1 MSSNFYRDVYDFPAR
16 ARFELRPLLKYEK
29 PVLPPPL
36 KRQRVGRFLL
46 STEFLGIVLFVFA
59 AGFPPFDDATE
70 VDLTLHMLQHILV
83 IIAGVLV
90 AYPHV
95 GRRLLREGR
104 GDWVPRLTLVGSIL
118 IIVFWHFPSPWD
130 SAVLNP
136 LIHVAEHLSFLVV
149 GLLAGSWLLLL
160 SDSGKIGALFAA
172 FFGHMGYAVALI
184 SPWGTQ
190 VYPLYSLQNQAN
202 LGWVLLLT
210 GPSLVIGV
218 AYVIARNPEWLGG
231 FSGTRAAPHARRE
244 TFLNRAKKPR
254 WLAPT
259 MTFALIAIIVGYFA
273 STAYALGTAPSPSGN
288 GPTVFI
294 IETPVS
300 WQYSPQNIKVIIGV
314 NSTVTWVS
322 HSISYDTVTDRS
334 GAFGSSP
341 IAPGQT
347 FVHTFSAPGV
357 YAYYCQYHPWMTG
370 TVTVESVP
378 K

>member
-1 MSSNFYRDVYDFPAR
+1 M
-16 ARFELRPLLKYEK
+16 
-29 PVLPPPL
+29 
-36 KRQRVGRFLL
+36 KRQRVRKFLL
-46 STEFLGIVLFVFA
+46 STEFLGIGLFAFA

-70 VDLTLHMLQHILV
+70 LDLTLHMLQHILV
-83 IIAGVLV
+83 IIAGVII
-90 AYPHV
+90 AYPYF
-95 GRRLLREGR
+95 GRRLLREGKN
-104 GDWVPRLTLVGSIL
+104 GWAPWLALAGSTLV
-118 IIVFWHFPSPWD
+118 IVFWHFPVPWD

-136 LIHVAEHLSFLVV
+136 LIHVAEHFSFLAV

-184 SPWGTQ
+184 SPWGAQ

-231 FSGTRAAPHARRE
+231 FSGTRAASRARRE
-244 TFLNRAKKPR
+244 TFLNKVKMPR
-254 WLAPT
+254 WLAP
-259 MTFALIAIIVGYFA
+259 MITFVLIAIMVGYFA
-273 STAYALGTAPSPSGN
+273 SAAYAIGIAQPPSG
-288 GPTVFI
+288 GGSTIFI
-294 IETPVS
+294 VETPVS
-300 WQYSPQNIKVIIGV
+300 WQYSPRNIIVMIGV
-314 NSTVTWVS
+314 NATVTWVS

-334 GAFGSSP
+334 GAFGSNP

-347 FVHTFSAPGV
+347 FVHTFSVPGV

-370 TVTVESVP
+370 TVTVVAAA

>member
-1 MSSNFYRDVYDFPAR
+1 M
-16 ARFELRPLLKYEK
+16 
-29 PVLPPPL
+29 
-36 KRQRVGRFLL
+36 KRQRVRRFLV
-46 STEFLGIVLFVFA
+46 STEFLGVVLFIFA
-59 AGFPPFDDATE
+59 AGFPPFDDVAE
-70 VDLTLHMLQHILV
+70 VDLTLHMLQHVLV
-83 IIAGVLV
+83 VIAGVLI

-95 GRRLLREGR
+95 GRRLLSEGR
-104 GDWVPRLTLVGSIL
+104 GGWAPKLALAASIL
-118 IIVFWHFPSPWD
+118 LIIFWHFPVLWD

-184 SPWGTQ
+184 SPWGTR
-190 VYPLYSLQNQAN
+190 VYPLFSLQNQAI

-210 GPSLVIGV
+210 GPTLVIGV

-231 FSGTRAAPHARRE
+231 FSGPKATLRTRRE
-244 TFLNRAKKPR
+244 TFLNKTKKPR
-254 WLAPT
+254 WLAP
-259 MTFALIAIIVGYFA
+259 MLIFALVAIMVGYFA
-273 STAYALGTAPSPSGN
+273 STAYAIGTAQTPSGR
-288 GPTVFI
+288 GPTIFI
-294 IETPVS
+294 LETPVS
-300 WQYSPQNIKVIIGV
+300 WQYSPQNIKVVIGV
-314 NSTVTWVS
+314 NATVTWVS

-334 GAFGSSP
+334 GDFGSNP

-370 TVTVESVP
+370 TVTVEAAAN
-378 K
+378 

>member
-1 MSSNFYRDVYDFPAR
+1 MAFHEQVPGS
-16 ARFELRPLLKYEK
+16 RPLLKYEK
-29 PVLPPPL
+29 PGLRPPL
-36 KRQRVGRFLL
+36 KRQRVSRFLL
-46 STEFLGIVLFVFA
+46 SAEALGIVMFTFA

-70 VDLTLHMLQHILV
+70 VDLTLHMLQHILI
-83 IIAGVLV
+83 IIAGVLI

-95 GRRLLREGR
+95 GRRLLSEGR
-104 GDWVPRLTLVGSIL
+104 GAWTPRLALAGSTLV
-118 IIVFWHFPSPWD
+118 IVFWHVPGPWD

-136 LIHVAEHLSFLVV
+136 LIHVGEHLSFLVV

-172 FFGHMGYAVALI
+172 FFGHMGYAVAVM
-184 SPWGTQ
+184 SPWGTP
-190 VYPLYSLQNQAN
+190 VYPLYSLQNQSN

-231 FSGTRAAPHARRE
+231 FSGPRAAPRVRRE
-244 TFLNRAKKPR
+244 TFLNKAKKPR

-259 MTFALIAIIVGYFA
+259 VTLALAAIMVGYFA
-273 STAYALGTAPSPSGN
+273 STAYAVGTAQTPTGS
-288 GPTVFI
+288 GPTIFI
-294 IETPVS
+294 VETPVS
-300 WQYSPQNIKVIIGV
+300 WQYSPKDIRVVIGV

-334 GAFGSSP
+334 GDFGSSP

-347 FVHTFSAPGV
+347 FVYTFSVPGV

-370 TVTVESVP
+370 TVTVEAAA

>member
-1 MSSNFYRDVYDFPAR
+1 MSMIAPPAR
-16 ARFELRPLLKYEK
+16 SCPEFRPQLKYGK
-29 PVLPPPL
+29 PGLPPPL
-36 KRQRVGRFLL
+36 KRKRVGRFLA
-46 STEFLGIVLFVFA
+46 STEFLGIVLFTFA

-70 VDLTLHMLQHILV
+70 VDLTLHMLQHVFV
-83 IIAGVLV
+83 IIAGVLI

-95 GRRLLREGR
+95 GRRLLNEERSSWAPLLALAGS
-104 GDWVPRLTLVGSIL
+104 VLV
-118 IIVFWHFPSPWD
+118 IVFWHFPGPWD

-136 LIHVAEHLSFLVV
+136 LIHVAEHFSFFAV

-210 GPSLVIGV
+210 GPSLLIGV

-231 FSGTRAAPHARRE
+231 FSGPKAAPHFRRE
-244 TFLNRAKKPR
+244 TFLNKTKKPR

-259 MTFALIAIIVGYFA
+259 MTFAILAIMVAYFS
-273 STAYALGTAPSPSGN
+273 STAYAIGTAQPPSGN
-288 GPTVFI
+288 GPTIFI
-294 IETPVS
+294 VETPVS
-300 WQYSPQNIKVIIGV
+300 WQYSPQNIKVVIGV
-314 NSTVTWVS
+314 NATVTWVS

-334 GAFGSSP
+334 GAFGSGP

-370 TVTVESVP
+370 TVTVGAAA